1 MRTNAETF
9 LLLLILLAAIALIG
23 CRQSKKSQP
32 ANVNS
37 ASTSDQPAGGA
48 AQTGDKFY
56 FRGTIGG
63 NLSIEMTLVRDGER
77 VSGSYF
83 YPRVGKNI
91 DLKGTVDK
99 SGNVDLRESDETGK
113 DTGIFKGLWKLSSY
127 EPGLDLN
134 DIEGKWSKPDGSK
147 VTDSVIVET
156 PNEFSGAVRVM
167 PTV

>member
-9 LLLLILLAAIALIG
+9 LLLLILLAAIAPIG
-23 CRQSKKSQP
+23 CRKSKKSKP

-37 ASTSDQPAGGA
+37 ASPSEQQAGGA

-56 FRGTIGG
+56 FRGEIGG
-63 NLSIEMTLVRDGER
+63 NLRIEMTLVRDGER

-91 DLKGTVDK
+91 YLKGTVDK

-113 DTGIFKGLWKLSSY
+113 ETGIFKGVWKLSSY

-134 DIEGKWSKPDGSK
+134 DIERSEERRVGK
-147 VTDSVIVET
+147 E
-156 PNEFSGAVRVM
+156 
-167 PTV
+167 